1 MKILDIYV
9 SRIFLRFFVIV
20 LLVPG
25 GLFSLFALI
34 SLLDQVGKGTFTTYD
49 AINVVLLTT
58 PERFIELI
66 PVSVFLGTIAALGR
80 LSDRGELIAMEACGR
95 SVLGVFHGIV
105 LSWLLITVISTATG
119 ELLVP
124 HLDEKASAIRLKAR
138 SGKGVTYTRGGFWA
152 KRNNTFIHVGSL
164 AGENGAKHVAIYQFN
179 RDGMLT
185 QFTSASSA
193 IIKADSWLLQDVTVR
208 KIHNLETK
216 IYHLSSLPAPAFLKS
231 KDMKALELSPES
243 LSTLDLWSY
252 IRALEKGGQNTNHFL
267 LALWRKITR
276 PLFAL
281 ALAFLATAF
290 LFQTMGRAGM
300 GPRMVLGA
308 VVGLGFYFF
317 DKITMQLGLLWAIN
331 PVVTAFIP
339 VGMAAAAAIY
349 QIKKVL

>member
-25 GLFSLFALI
+25 GLFSLFELI
-34 SLLDQVGKGTFTTYD
+34 SLLDQVGRGTFTSSD

-80 LSDRGELIAMEACGR
+80 LIDRGELIAMEACGR
-95 SVLGVFHGIV
+95 SVLEVFHGIIIA
-105 LSWLLITVISTATG
+105 WLLITVISTATS

-124 HLDEKASAIRLKAR
+124 HLDEKASAIRLKAK
-138 SGKGVTYTRGGFWA
+138 SGKGLTYTRGGFWA
-152 KRNNTFIHVGSL
+152 KRNNNFIHVGSL
-164 AGENGAKHVAIYQFN
+164 AGENGVKHIVIYQFN
-179 RDGMLT
+179 KDGSLT
-185 QFTSASSA
+185 EFIAASSA
-193 IIKADSWLLQDVTVR
+193 IIKADSWLLQDVTIR
-208 KIHNLETK
+208 KIRDIETK
-216 IYHLSSLPAPAFLKS
+216 IYHLDSLPAPAFLKS

-243 LSTLDLWSY
+243 LSAMDLWSY
-252 IRALEKGGQNTNHFL
+252 IKALKKGGQNPNHFL

-281 ALAFLATAF
+281 TLAFLATAF
-290 LFQTMGRAGM
+290 MFQSLGRAGM
-300 GPRMVLGA
+300 RPKMVIGT

-331 PVVTAFIP
+331 PVITALIP
-339 VGMAAAAAIY
+339 VGMVAAAAIY